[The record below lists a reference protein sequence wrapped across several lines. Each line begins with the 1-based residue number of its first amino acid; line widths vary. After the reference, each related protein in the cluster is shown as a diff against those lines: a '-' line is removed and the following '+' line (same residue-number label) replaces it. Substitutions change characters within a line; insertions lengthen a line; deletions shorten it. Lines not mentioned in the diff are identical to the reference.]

1 MHLASDATEQLLS
14 NLVGYRRGE
23 TACRTDLGLESKVE
37 FGGMTMV
44 ERAAA
49 LPDPN
54 ERLVRVF
61 ATEQESEALV
71 VRGLLES
78 AGIDCQ
84 IGESENSPDVLPLG
98 GVGILVREEDAERAR
113 QLIAESQRS
122 PAQEQEEEVDFD
134 EAALEAA
141 GENDVSEE
149 SQ

>member
-1 MHLASDATEQLLS
+1 
-14 NLVGYRRGE
+14 
-23 TACRTDLGLESKVE
+23 
-37 FGGMTMV
+37 MV

-84 IGESENSPDVLPLG
+84 QGESENSPDVLPLG

-122 PAQEQEEEVDFD
+122 PAQEHEEEADFD

>member
-1 MHLASDATEQLLS
+1 
-14 NLVGYRRGE
+14 
-23 TACRTDLGLESKVE
+23 
-37 FGGMTMV
+37 MTMV

-122 PAQEQEEEVDFD
+122 PAQEQEEEADFD

-141 GENDVSEE
+141 GDNDVSEE